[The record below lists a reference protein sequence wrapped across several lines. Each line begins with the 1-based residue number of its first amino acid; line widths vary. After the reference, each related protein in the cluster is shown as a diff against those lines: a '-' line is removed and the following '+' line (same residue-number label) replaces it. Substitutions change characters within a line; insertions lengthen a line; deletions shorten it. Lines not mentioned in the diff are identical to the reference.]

1 MRKGHDMTRRKTIRR
16 AAASARSQAHPGAAN
31 RAVAA
36 VAQHLLLAATLT
48 FSLICGLLGH
58 EDLGLGRLV
67 QNTGQPLVPLA
78 LLTAG
83 FFGLIS
89 CGMFATAAA
98 IGDADE

>member
-1 MRKGHDMTRRKTIRR
+1 MGHDMTRRKTIRR
-16 AAASARSQAHPGAAN
+16 ATASARSQAHPGAAN
-31 RAVAA
+31 RRAAV

-48 FSLICGLLGH
+48 ALLICGLLGH

-67 QNTGQPLVPLA
+67 QDTVQPLVPLT

-89 CGMFATAAA
+89 CGMFATAAV
-98 IGDADE
+98 IGDANE